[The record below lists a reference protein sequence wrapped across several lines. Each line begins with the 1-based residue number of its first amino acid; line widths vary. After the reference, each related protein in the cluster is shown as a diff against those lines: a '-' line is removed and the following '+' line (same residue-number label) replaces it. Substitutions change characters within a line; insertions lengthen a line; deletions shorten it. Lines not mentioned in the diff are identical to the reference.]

1 MWSMIPKSGHRFSQ
15 KIMLKQEA
23 AQVPRVVDVDALVYR
38 NVRMC
43 LRRHPVGDGMAEG
56 MRNADAQVGGPR
68 RRRGGSRILA
78 GIGAAVV
85 VLAAAAYANDESLQL
100 RVEREVEAR
109 FAAIRTTLG
118 PATHG
123 RVQFDPWTRTIRIHD
138 IALQPNRNVMP
149 PMKIG
154 ELALVGMPLPAGER
168 ITAWRVELTGT
179 ELAVDAFNA
188 IRIDGLVIDDLD
200 VSRAIDW
207 QGLRD
212 LAEAGSGPLRSV
224 PQPQDVLPVVADA
237 VEGIRF
243 GRLEMRGLGFREGA
257 KGVDVA
263 SVRVDGLVG
272 GRFKEL
278 TVRGVSSIALPDK
291 VSLGRVALKKL
302 DLAGMLR
309 NAAHLGPANRPPTPD
324 EIAALLNGLEGIEMD
339 DAVLPD
345 QRLGHTAGDAIRIL
359 SLQVAWGPIVGT
371 LPTSAHYAVKAEM
384 PIADQDGPPF
394 KALRDAGIGRLTVA
408 LDIGSAWN
416 EQTRTLVLSPATVEL
431 NDLLAVSL
439 KLSIGNF
446 SPDLLLD
453 DPVKKELAAKAL
465 EVGALEVSVHDNGA
479 VEFAASQVA
488 RNQAI
493 SAGDAR
499 AKMIED
505 MKRAARTQPRQDAEL
520 GRLVDALGRF
530 LAKDGETLRI
540 AVRPKGRVNLAQ
552 MFELDPSDAL
562 SQFNVEASVGGP

>member
-1 MWSMIPKSGHRFSQ
+1 
-15 KIMLKQEA
+15 
-23 AQVPRVVDVDALVYR
+23 
-38 NVRMC
+38 
-43 LRRHPVGDGMAEG
+43 MAEG
-56 MRNADAQVGGPR
+56 MRNAAAQVGRTR
-68 RRRGGSRILA
+68 RRGGGSRILA

-85 VLAAAAYANDESLQL
+85 VLAATAYAEDQSLQL

-138 IALQPNRNVMP
+138 IALQPNHNMMP

-154 ELALVGMPLPAGER
+154 ELALVGMPLPPSER

-179 ELAVDAFNA
+179 ELAVDAFKT
-188 IRIDGLVIDDLD
+188 IRIEGLVIDDLD

-224 PQPQDVLPVVADA
+224 PRPQDVLPVVADA
-237 VEGIRF
+237 LEGIRF
-243 GRLEMRGLGFREGA
+243 GRLDIRGLGFREGA

-263 SVRVDGLVG
+263 SVRIDGLIG

-302 DLAGMLR
+302 DLAGLLR
-309 NAAHLGPANRPPTPD
+309 TAAQLSAADRPPTPD
-324 EIAALLNGLEGIEMD
+324 QIAGLLNGLEGVEMD
-339 DAVLPD
+339 DAVVPD
-345 QRLGHTAGDAIRIL
+345 QRPGRAAGDVFRIP
-359 SLQVAWGPIVGT
+359 SLQVAWGQLVGT

-394 KALRDAGIGRLTVA
+394 KALRESGIGRLTVA
-408 LDIGSAWN
+408 FDIGSAWN

-446 SPDLLLD
+446 SPNLLVD
-453 DPVKKELAAKAL
+453 DPVEKERAAKAL

-479 VEFAASQVA
+479 VDFAASQLA

-505 MKRAARTQPRQDAEL
+505 MQRAARSQPRQSAEL
-520 GRLVDALGRF
+520 QRLVDALGRF
-530 LAKDGETLRI
+530 LAKDGQTLKI
-540 AVRPKGRVNLAQ
+540 TLGPKGRVNLAQ
-552 MFELDPSDAL
+552 MFELDPIDAL
-562 SQFNVEASVGGP
+562 SQFNLEASVGGP